1 MESTAVLRRFNRT
14 YTQRIGALD
23 ESFLGLGLPLASA
36 RLLFEVGS
44 AGPVTVRHL
53 RARLDLDS
61 GYLSRLLRGLEE
73 RDLVAVAPDPDDRRR
88 RVVTLTRAGRRHH
101 ARLEDR
107 SEELASRL
115 LEPLSERQRSRLG
128 EALATAD
135 LLVRAATIAFE
146 VVDPG
151 SPDARTAMGR
161 YFDELDRRI
170 EGGFDPGPLT
180 DEDLTPMRPPGGTF
194 VLARSDGEV
203 VACGG
208 VQSLGEGIGEVKRMW
223 VHDGWRGAGLGARML
238 RRLEDDAAALGHTV
252 VRLDTHGSLTDA
264 IALYERTG
272 YRAVERY
279 NDNPYAQRWFEKVLS
294 APAASAR
301 RPRG

>member
-1 MESTAVLRRFNRT
+1 MEGTAVLRRFNRT

-36 RLLFEVGS
+36 RLLFEVGYD
-44 AGPVTVRHL
+44 GPVTAQVL
-53 RARLDLDS
+53 RARLGLDS

-73 RDLVAVAPDPDDRRR
+73 RGLVAVSPDPHDRRR
-88 RVVTLTRAGRRHH
+88 RVVSLTPAGDQMLS
-101 ARLEDR
+101 RLERR
-107 SEELASRL
+107 SEDLATGL
-115 LEPLSERQRSRLG
+115 LEPLSERQRARLA

-146 VVDPG
+146 VVDPA
-151 SPDARTAMGR
+151 SPGARTAMGH
-161 YFDELDRRI
+161 YFDELDRRF

-180 DEDLTPMRPPGGTF
+180 DDDLASLRPPGGTF

-208 VQSLGEGIGEVKRMW
+208 VQPLGAGVAEIKRMW

-238 RRLEDDAAALGHTV
+238 RRLEDDAAALGSTTI
-252 VRLDTHGSLTDA
+252 RLDTNATLTDA

-272 YRAVERY
+272 YRPIDRY
-279 NDNPYAQRWFEKVLS
+279 NDNPYAQRWFEKPVS
-294 APAASAR
+294 ALR
-301 RPRG
+301 